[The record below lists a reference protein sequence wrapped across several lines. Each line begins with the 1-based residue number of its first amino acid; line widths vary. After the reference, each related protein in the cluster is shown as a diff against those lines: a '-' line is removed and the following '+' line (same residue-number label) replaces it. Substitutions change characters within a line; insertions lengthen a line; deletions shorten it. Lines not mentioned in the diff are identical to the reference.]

1 MQETVQDSGSTDTK
15 NQPNTYDSIIIG
27 SGAGGLATAICLARA
42 GKKVLVL
49 EQHDVPGGWC
59 HSFYLNGHRFTPGVH
74 YVGLMAEGEATNDL
88 YRGLGIANELV
99 FFRMNPDAY
108 EHVRIGKERFDF
120 PANFELLIERLSAR
134 FPNDKKQIHKYL
146 NLTRKVSEE
155 LYSLPYFK
163 GFWQKLTIPFKT
175 KHFGKY
181 GMFSVR
187 KVIGWHI
194 KNPLLKN
201 ILNIQC
207 GDHGVQPKKVPFVLH
222 SALMYHY
229 FQGGYYPMG
238 GGGALIKAM
247 TNTLKKHGGE
257 LRTSTAV
264 TKIILEG
271 DQRKKAV
278 GVVLEN
284 GQELYADTIVS
295 NADVGITYNDLVGRE
310 NLSAKFQQK
319 LAKTK
324 YSSTSLMLF
333 LIVDM
338 DLRKAG
344 LDSGNIWMMPNKD
357 TDEFYDS
364 MLESDISKGD
374 AFEGMF
380 ISCTTLK
387 DPSSFDGKHHS
398 IEAIT
403 LVDYKAFEK
412 FKDENQERSQEYL
425 DFKELLM
432 QKMINGLENA
442 IPGIS
447 KHIIQKDLGTP
458 LTNKY
463 YVNTTD
469 GNIYGT
475 EKSLKHI
482 GPFAYKAKSEIEN
495 LYLCGASI
503 LSHGVAGV
511 SHSGVDT
518 AAQILKCDPDEL
530 KKPQED
536 QHIRIYEAED
546 ATDYPEWMLKKI
558 AVKTARAK
566 NKSEEINT

>member
-1 MQETVQDSGSTDTK
+1 MQETVQNSDSTNSQDSS
-15 NQPNTYDSIIIG
+15 NTYDSIIIG

-42 GKKVLVL
+42 GKKVIVL

-88 YRGLGIANELV
+88 YRGLGIANDLV

-120 PANFELLIERLSAR
+120 PANLDLLIERLSSR
-134 FPNDKKQIHKYL
+134 FPEEKKQIHKYL
-146 NLTRKVSEE
+146 HLTRKVSEE

-264 TKIILEG
+264 TKIVLEG
-271 DQRKKAV
+271 NQQKKAV

-284 GQELYADTIVS
+284 GQQLYANTIVS
-295 NADVGITYNDLVGRE
+295 NADVGITYNDLVGKE
-310 NLSAKFQQK
+310 NLSAKFQKK
-319 LAKTK
+319 LANTK

-357 TDEFYDS
+357 TDDFYDS
-364 MLESDISKGD
+364 MLASDISKGD

-403 LVDYKAFEK
+403 LVDYKAFEM
-412 FKDENQERSQEYL
+412 FKNENQERSQEYL

-432 QKMINGLENA
+432 QKMINGLEKA

-447 KHIIQKDLGTP
+447 KYIIQKDLGTP
-458 LTNKY
+458 LTNKF

-482 GPFAYKAKSEIEN
+482 GPFAYKAKSEIKN

-518 AAQILKCDPDEL
+518 AAQILECDPDEL

-546 ATDYPEWMLKKI
+546 STDYPEWMLKKI

-566 NKSEEINT
+566 SKSEEINT

>member
-1 MQETVQDSGSTDTK
+1 MQETVQNSDSTNSQDSS
-15 NQPNTYDSIIIG
+15 NTYDSIIIG

-42 GKKVLVL
+42 GKKVIVL

-88 YRGLGIANELV
+88 YRGLGIANDLV

-120 PANFELLIERLSAR
+120 PANLDLLIERLSSR
-134 FPNDKKQIHKYL
+134 FPEEKKQIHKYL
-146 NLTRKVSEE
+146 HLTRKVSEE

-264 TKIILEG
+264 TKIVLEG
-271 DQRKKAV
+271 NQQKKAV

-284 GQELYADTIVS
+284 GQQLYANTIVS
-295 NADVGITYNDLVGRE
+295 NADVGITYNDLVGKE
-310 NLSAKFQQK
+310 NLSAKFQKK
-319 LAKTK
+319 LANTK

-357 TDEFYDS
+357 TDDFYDS
-364 MLESDISKGD
+364 MLASDISKGD

-403 LVDYKAFEK
+403 LVDYKAFEM
-412 FKDENQERSQEYL
+412 FKNENQERSQEYL

-432 QKMINGLENA
+432 QKMINGLEKA

-458 LTNKY
+458 LTNKF

-482 GPFAYKAKSEIEN
+482 GPFAYKAKSEIKN

-518 AAQILKCDPDEL
+518 AAQILECDPDDL

-546 ATDYPEWMLKKI
+546 STDYPEWMLKKI